1 MTSTTKDR
9 AGAAPA
15 KARTQAE
22 LIAYLA
28 ERSGLDRKKV
38 KALLAALTAVAV
50 ADLNRER
57 GRFTVPGLVTL
68 RGVVRKP
75 ATQQHEGL
83 NPFSKKPMTFAAR
96 PARNIIKARY
106 PKKLRDSIA

>member
-68 RGVVRKP
+68 RVVRKP

-106 PKKLRDSIA
+106 PKKLRDSIS

>member
-68 RGVVRKP
+68 RVVRKP

>member
-50 ADLNRER
+50 VDLNRER

-68 RGVVRKP
+68 RVVRKP

>member
-1 MTSTTKDR
+1 MPTPVAKTK
-9 AGAAPA
+9 GTPA

-50 ADLNRER
+50 VDLNRADK
-57 GRFTVPGLVTL
+57 GRFAIPGLVTL
-68 RGVVRKP
+68 RLVRKP
-75 ATQQHEGL
+75 ATQEHEGL
-83 NPFSKKPMTFAAR
+83 NPFSKIPMKFAAR
-96 PARNIIKARY
+96 PAKNIIKARY

>member
-1 MTSTTKDR
+1 MTTPVAKTK
-9 AGAAPA
+9 GAPA

-28 ERSGLDRKKV
+28 ERVDLDRKKV

-50 ADLNRER
+50 ADLNRADM
-57 GRFTVPGLVTL
+57 GRFTIPGLVTL
-68 RGVVRKP
+68 RVVRKP

-83 NPFSKKPMTFAAR
+83 NPFSRKPMTFAAR
-96 PARNIIKARY
+96 PARNVIKTRY

>member
-9 AGAAPA
+9 AGASPA

-50 ADLNRER
+50 ADLNRADK
-57 GRFTVPGLVTL
+57 GRFTIPGLVTL
-68 RGVVRKP
+68 RVVRKP

-83 NPFSKKPMTFAAR
+83 NPFSRKPMTFAAR
-96 PARNIIKARY
+96 PARNVIKTRY